1 MQSSATTSQQSVFWY
16 LKNFNLFDNFSR
28 TDLAEVTKLLH
39 LQEFKKG
46 QIITIPLDAER
57 RIYFLLKGKAK
68 LVRFGKDGKEIILVI
83 LREGEI
89 FGLLAMMLEEYS
101 SSLVVALEKCLVG
114 IIRETDFRQLMQ
126 KKPELYLAI
135 SKHFGARLLKI
146 ENRLDELLFQDIS
159 ARLARLLLRLAN
171 EYPGRRSCGKRINLK
186 LTQQDLANLIG
197 ASRETTNMALNNFKN
212 QGWLGLHQRSI
223 CLHDIEALKK
233 LAG

>member
-1 MQSSATTSQQSVFWY
+1 MQSAATASPQSVFWY

-28 TDLAEVTKLLH
+28 ADLAEVTKLLH
-39 LQEFKKG
+39 LQEFKKA
-46 QIITIPLDAER
+46 QIITIPLDTER

-114 IIRETDFRQLMQ
+114 IIRESDFRRLMH

-212 QGWLGLHQRSI
+212 RGWLGLHQRSI
-223 CLHDIEALKK
+223 CLHDVDALKK

>member
-1 MQSSATTSQQSVFWY
+1 MQSGMTTSQQSVFWY

-28 TDLAEVTKLLH
+28 AELAEVTKLLH

-46 QIITIPLDAER
+46 QIVTIPLDDER

-68 LVRFGKDGKEIILVI
+68 LARFGKDGREIILVI

-126 KKPELYLAI
+126 QKPELYLAI

-171 EYPGRRSCGKRINLK
+171 EYPSHKHCGKRINLK
-186 LTQQDLANLIG
+186 VTQQDLANLIG
-197 ASRETTNMALNNFKN
+197 ASREMTNIALNSFKS
-212 QGWLGLHQRSI
+212 QGWLGLHQRFI

-233 LAG
+233 LAE